1 MKIPNPKFKNP
12 NKLQLPISKLIRKP
26 SYGLILYHLVIGQLN
41 IIGGWVLA
49 CLRLPAGRQGR
60 QGIWLLK

>member
-1 MKIPNPKFKNP
+1 MEIPNPKFKNP
-12 NKLQLPISKLIRKP
+12 NKLQLPIPKLIRKL

-41 IIGGWVLA
+41 IIWGWVLA
-49 CLRLPAGRQGR
+49 YLRLPAGRQGR